1 MGLGFFG
8 SLIVG
13 GLAGWLASAMMKANT
28 GIILNIIL
36 GIVGAGLLNMVLGW
50 IGIYAAS
57 AWLPQLIVGA
67 LGAAGLIAAYRKI
80 SS

>member
-13 GLAGWLASAMMKANT
+13 GLAGWIASSVMKANT

-36 GIVGAGLLNMVLGW
+36 GIVGAAVLNAILG
-50 IGIYAAS
+50 IVGIYAENN
-57 AWLPQLIVGA
+57 WIPQRIVGA
-67 LGAAGLIAAYRKI
+67 IGAAGLIAAYRKFA
-80 SS
+80 S